1 MGRPERPVDASGG
14 AVAEFAG
21 RLRRLR
27 AEAGSPTYRDMART
41 AMYSASVLSSAANGH
56 RLPTLQVALAYVA
69 ACGGEREEW
78 RRRWLDAAAR
88 GGVPVIGSRPA
99 APADAA
105 QEASGVSELT
115 SWMNGRESGQERAG
129 GTGPSSDGG
138 TGVGTDS
145 REGADAG
152 PYVLPTAPDFA
163 APPGGPSV
171 PVQLP
176 LRPHGL
182 VGREAE
188 LGRLGGPGGSPVVIS
203 GPVGVGKSGLAL
215 RHAHDLAPS
224 MVDGQ
229 LYADLGPLAEQ
240 DYDLSGLLGSFLA
253 ALGVEPGRIPATADQ
268 RAALYRSLIARR
280 RVLVLLENVHCERQ
294 VRPLLTDSATSTT
307 LVVSRSAL
315 LGLRDVRRLRLDPLD
330 RAESLRLIAA
340 VLPERAGA
348 DPAAA
353 DRLAELCGDLPLALD
368 IATRKLLPRPELPLR
383 WAVAR
388 LAEPAAL
395 LDWLSVGDLSM
406 RESLN
411 SAHLALGAAAA
422 GLLDRLAR
430 IPVRELWAQE
440 PLLAEHEEPVQE
452 LVEAGVLR
460 HGARPGGYRLD
471 PLVRAFVLDRDPAHN
486 LLPRRTRPFPQIRPA
501 SG

>member
-14 AVAEFAG
+14 AVAEFAD

-27 AEAGSPTYRDMART
+27 TEAGSPTYRDMART

-78 RRRWLDAAAR
+78 RRRWLEAAAR

-99 APADAA
+99 APTDAA
-105 QEASGVSELT
+105 HEAGGASGLT
-115 SWMNGRESGQERAG
+115 SWMNGRAPGRERTDLP
-129 GTGPSSDGG
+129 GTGA
-138 TGVGTDS
+138 
-145 REGADAG
+145 EEAADAS
-152 PYVLPTAPDFA
+152 PYVLPVAPDHA

-215 RHAHDLAPS
+215 RHAHDLAPA

-240 DYDLSGLLGSFLA
+240 EYDLSGLLGSFLA
-253 ALGVEPGRIPATADQ
+253 ALGVEWPRVPVAADQ

-348 DPAAA
+348 DPVAA

-395 LDWLSVGDLSM
+395 LDWLAVGDLSM

-422 GLLDRLAR
+422 ELLDRLAR

-460 HGARPGGYRLD
+460 HGERPGGHRLD